1 MKKFAHF
8 NAATIEEA
16 VELLRRYG
24 GRANLI
30 AGGTD
35 LLGKMKDRILPNYP
49 EALVNLKTIPGLDF
63 IKEEKG
69 ELKIGALTRL
79 EDIATSETVKEKYS
93 ALAEAAHRTAS
104 PHLRE
109 MGTLS
114 GNLCQD
120 IRCWYYRNPEN
131 RFPCLRKGGG
141 RCYAHAGD
149 TRYHSIFGGSVEE
162 GCIAVHPS
170 DSAPALI
177 ALKAQVRTSK
187 RTIEMEDFFQVGVM
201 KTTVLDDDEMVT
213 EIQIPTPPAGSKS
226 SFHKF
231 ALRKSID
238 FPIVN
243 CGAHII
249 TSDGQVR
256 DARICLN
263 AVYVKPYRAKK
274 AEEALMGEE
283 INETTAARAGLAA
296 VTEAVPLEDNNYMV
310 EIAKVLVKRAILAC
324 S

>member
-8 NAATIEEA
+8 NASTIEEA

-49 EALVNLKTIPGLDF
+49 EALVNIKSIPGLDF

-69 ELKIGALTRL
+69 LLKIGALTRL
-79 EDIATSETVKEKYS
+79 EDIATSETVIEKYS
-93 ALAEAAHRTAS
+93 ALGEAAHRTAS

-109 MGTLS
+109 MGTIG

-120 IRCWYYRNPEN
+120 IRCWYYRNADN

-170 DSAPALI
+170 DNAPALI

-187 RTIEMEDFFQVGVM
+187 RTIEMEDFFQVGVI
-201 KTTVLDDDEMVT
+201 KTTVLDDDELVT
-213 EIQIPTPPAGSKS
+213 EIYVPAPPAGSKS

-243 CGAHII
+243 CAAHII
-249 TSDGQVR
+249 TSDGRVR

-274 AEEALMGEE
+274 AEEALIGGE
-283 INETTAARAGLAA
+283 INETSAAEAGLAA
-296 VTEAVPLEDNNYMV
+296 VTEAAPLKDNKYMV
-310 EIAKVLVKRAILAC
+310 EIAKVLVKRAILDC